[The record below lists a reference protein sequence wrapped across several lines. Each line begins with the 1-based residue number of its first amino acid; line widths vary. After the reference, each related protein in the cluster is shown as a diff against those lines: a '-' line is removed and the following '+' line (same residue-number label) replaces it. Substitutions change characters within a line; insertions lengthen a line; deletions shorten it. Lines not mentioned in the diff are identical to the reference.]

1 MWSGKFHFLFLRKS
15 SLRFATTVSEEE
27 FFQYFLDDYAHRVL
41 QFKKIGKL
49 HLAQVDGRQT
59 WRGRRSTVAIG
70 FLIHLLPW
78 YRIRNAHAH
87 CVAVELRIRAFRP
100 VVALWKRRCQSGCWP
115 QRRFAQSFWWKFAW
129 WGCSAYLTLGCE
141 VIFREKCTQSIMSLF
156 IFRRFWPP
164 ISSDNFYLLFGSS
177 SLTVIPPFWQH
188 PQCSAYLPI
197 MWVFLKRCDQEVLRE
212 SVWGRC
218 HGKLLSVKRRTL
230 N

>member
-1 MWSGKFHFLFLRKS
+1 
-15 SLRFATTVSEEE
+15 
-27 FFQYFLDDYAHRVL
+27 
-41 QFKKIGKL
+41 
-49 HLAQVDGRQT
+49 
-59 WRGRRSTVAIG
+59 
-70 FLIHLLPW
+70 
-78 YRIRNAHAH
+78 
-87 CVAVELRIRAFRP
+87 
-100 VVALWKRRCQSGCWP
+100 
-115 QRRFAQSFWWKFAW
+115 
-129 WGCSAYLTLGCE
+129 